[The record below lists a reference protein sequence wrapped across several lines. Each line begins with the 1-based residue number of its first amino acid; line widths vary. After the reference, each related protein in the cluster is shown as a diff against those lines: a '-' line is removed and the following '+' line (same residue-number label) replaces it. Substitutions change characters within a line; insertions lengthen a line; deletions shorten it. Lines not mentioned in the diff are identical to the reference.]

1 MNMIRQHVTLLV
13 MLDLSSAFDT
23 VDLEILDHEFGIK
36 GRVLD
41 WFNSYISKRSQFIS
55 VNGGRSSPFH
65 VTILDRTKNFY
76 FNHLL

>member
-13 MLDLSSAFDT
+13 MLDLISAFDT

-41 WFNSYISKRSQFIS
+41 WFYSYISKRSQFIS
-55 VNGGRSSPFH
+55 VNGGR
-65 VTILDRTKNFY
+65 
-76 FNHLL
+76 